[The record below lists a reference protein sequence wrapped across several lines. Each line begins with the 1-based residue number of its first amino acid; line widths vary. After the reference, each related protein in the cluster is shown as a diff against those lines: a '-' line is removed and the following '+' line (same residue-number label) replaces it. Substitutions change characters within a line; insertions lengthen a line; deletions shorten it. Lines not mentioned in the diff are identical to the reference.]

1 MEILNVQTKERE
13 QYVEITDEIKKL
25 VKNKKFENGI
35 IFLYVPHTTCGITV
49 NESYDPAVAEDIMHS
64 LHLIAPPKG
73 PYKHTEG
80 NADAHVKT
88 TITGSTLFLFVE
100 NGELVLGR
108 WQGIFLAE
116 YDGPRT
122 RKIYVKFFKEV

>member
-1 MEILNVQTKERE
+1 MEVLNVQTRERE
-13 QYVEITDEIKKL
+13 QYVEITAEIKKL
-25 VKNKKFENGI
+25 IKSKKFEKGI

-49 NESYDPAVAEDIMHS
+49 NESYDPSVAEDIMHS

-88 TITGSTLFLFVE
+88 SLTGNTFFLFVE
-100 NGELVLGR
+100 NGEPVLGR

-122 RKIYVKFFKEV
+122 RKVYIKFFKEV